1 MARRHSRLDAA
12 RAFGGFLPAILALL
26 CAGCFPARTIEP
38 VAGASS
44 DAALGTFRFT
54 SPRGETQ
61 TIEPTSCVAGDRQ
74 FFLGGDFI
82 DAKSSS
88 VVRLVVEPLQWPAVR
103 VISPSLSDQS
113 PIVFKRPECKALRV
127 TFEPTGWRVDDVYDY
142 RITLDVD
149 CTRADGTALVGKAS
163 TTHCH

>member
-1 MARRHSRLDAA
+1 VQRRSPLDAA
-12 RAFGGFLPAILALL
+12 SVCCRILPAILALL
-26 CAGCFPARTIEP
+26 CAACFPARPIEP

-44 DAALGTFRFT
+44 DAALGMFRFT
-54 SPRGETQ
+54 SPRGDTQ

-74 FFLGGDFI
+74 FFLGGDFA

-88 VVRLVVEPLQWPAVR
+88 IVRLVVEPLQWPAVR
-103 VISPSLSDQS
+103 VISPSASDQS

-149 CTRADGTALVGKAS
+149 CTRADGTALVGGAS

>member
-1 MARRHSRLDAA
+1 
-12 RAFGGFLPAILALL
+12 
-26 CAGCFPARTIEP
+26 